1 MLQVNLQ
8 TPIVSIVLHYQIKDK
23 EQKVTGMVLP
33 GIMRPL
39 DEIINPK
46 LVTYRPV
53 AIALFKAS
61 CYVWN
66 NTIIATNTY
75 SMIHQQTAL

>member
-1 MLQVNLQ
+1 M
-8 TPIVSIVLHYQIKDK
+8 KDK

-33 GIMRPL
+33 DIIRPL

-61 CYVWN
+61 CHVGN
-66 NTIIATNTY
+66 NTIIATNNY
-75 SMIHQQTAL
+75 SMIYQQTAHQTELKCGLISLS